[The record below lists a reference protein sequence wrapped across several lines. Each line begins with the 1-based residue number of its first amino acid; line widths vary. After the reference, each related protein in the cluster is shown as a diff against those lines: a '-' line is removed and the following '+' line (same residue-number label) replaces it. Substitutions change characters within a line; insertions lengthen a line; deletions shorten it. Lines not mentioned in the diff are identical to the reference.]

1 MKEEICVSDV
11 IIKKGRDVFVNI
23 EALEKIKNH
32 LFGLPEKQ
40 RTLLKVK
47 DAVAFLLPS
56 ILCAKEKNYSEPEI
70 LEYFAR
76 CGWVFTPASARYLW
90 RTVHSMTQGNKRKK
104 NIENYQQPDNDDLLN
119 ASINPEVIT
128 NAIQNLDITKPE
140 LQVSDIYEEL
150 KKSLPTANKNQEKT
164 HNSAQFEVIPDT
176 EDL

>member
-11 IIKKGRDVFVNI
+11 IVKKGREIFINI
-23 EALEKIKNH
+23 ETLEEIKNN

-70 LEYFAR
+70 LEYFER
-76 CGWVFTPASARYLW
+76 SGWVFTPDSARYLW
-90 RTVHSMTQGNKRKK
+90 RIVRSMTQANKRKK
-104 NIENYQQPDNDDLLN
+104 NIGNYQQVDNDSLLN
-119 ASINPEVIT
+119 ASINSEVIT
-128 NAIQNLDITKPE
+128 NAIKNMDITKPE
-140 LQVSDIYEEL
+140 LQVSEIYDEL
-150 KKSLPTANKNQEKT
+150 KKSLPNANKNQEKT

>member
-1 MKEEICVSDV
+1 MSDV
-11 IIKKGRDVFVNI
+11 IVKKGRDIFVNI
-23 EALEKIKNH
+23 EALEEIKNS
-32 LFGLPEKQ
+32 LFELPEKQ

-70 LEYFAR
+70 LEHFAR
-76 CGWVFTPASARYLW
+76 FGWFFTPSSARYLW
-90 RTVHSMTQGNKRKK
+90 RLVNSMTQGNKRRK
-104 NIENYQQPDNDDLLN
+104 NIESYQQADNDNLLN
-119 ASINPEVIT
+119 ASINSEVIT
-128 NAIQNLDITKPE
+128 NAIQNMDITKPE

-150 KKSLPTANKNQEKT
+150 KKSLPNANKNQEKT

>member
-1 MKEEICVSDV
+1 MSDV
-11 IIKKGRDVFVNI
+11 IVKKGREIFVKI
-23 EALEKIKNH
+23 ETLEEIKNN

-70 LEYFAR
+70 LEHFER
-76 CGWVFTPASARYLW
+76 SGWVFTQDSARYLW
-90 RTVHSMTQGNKRKK
+90 RLVRSMTQGNKRKK
-104 NIENYQQPDNDDLLN
+104 NIENYQQADNDNLLN
-119 ASINPEVIT
+119 ASINSEVIK
-128 NAIQNLDITKPE
+128 NAIQNMDITKPE
-140 LQVSDIYEEL
+140 LQVSEIYEEL
-150 KKSLPTANKNQEKT
+150 KKSLPNANKNQEKT